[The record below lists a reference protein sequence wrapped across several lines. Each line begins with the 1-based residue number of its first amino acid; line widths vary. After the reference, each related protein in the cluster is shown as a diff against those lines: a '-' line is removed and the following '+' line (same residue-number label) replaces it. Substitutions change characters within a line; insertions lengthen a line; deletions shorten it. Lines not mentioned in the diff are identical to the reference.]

1 MASSPSLL
9 IYFQHP
15 TEEHFRK
22 KQNLTQTNARSFPRT
37 NNFQHFIHSSYK
49 FLKEK
54 ATWVIIDKQ
63 RWKKKLCLEID
74 SLQYSLTW
82 TMLRN
87 LLVILWKLLR
97 VTMARPGPRPR
108 LQVRYSLSSAVDP
121 SGHKSSYSCSSDSET
136 RRHPS
141 VWEPRLGTGTEME
154 YKTDGFSVEVAKG
167 YADSTLGKVV
177 FGKVLLLTKGGTSA
191 RAAPKYSSS
200 CKCIYLKILTCKYYC

>member
-1 MASSPSLL
+1 MQDPSPEQTIFSTLFTVA
-9 IYFQHP
+9 INFS
-15 TEEHFRK
+15 RK
-22 KQNLTQTNARSFPRT
+22 
-37 NNFQHFIHSSYK
+37 
-49 FLKEK
+49 K